1 MTPDP
6 ETNCFTLSLT
16 LKLKSTSK
24 ASNLLGPL
32 LNYVSNQ
39 PAQSPRLNV
48 RNAPKTITKINIQIS
63 EKGRNNHRLTH
74 RAFKLSRLTCLQD
87 CFGGRGNL

>member
-24 ASNLLGPL
+24 ASNLLGSL

-39 PAQSPRLNV
+39 PAQTPRLNV
-48 RNAPKTITKINIQIS
+48 KNAPKPTKINIKIS
-63 EKGRNNHRLTH
+63 EKGRNNHRLT
-74 RAFKLSRLTCLQD
+74 SPSI
-87 CFGGRGNL
+87 